1 MRLRGGSRMVAATSV
16 VVLTAMLSNAP
27 YASAIEPPKVDPAA
41 VPANGAPGP
50 EQPMR
55 QSNIC
60 ARAITVAEPK
70 IGEPAPGFAMLNVSK
85 AWQYSTGNGV
95 TVAVVDTGVNPSPR
109 LPVVPGGDYI
119 MGGDGLTD
127 CDAHGTIVASLIAA
141 APQGT
146 PMPRPMPAKPAFGPP
161 EGGAPVRN
169 GPPPPGSPERP
180 PAPAPDQSASAPP
193 PAPAA
198 VPGSPPA
205 AGQRP
210 GAEDPAAAEPPAGEQ
225 PLAPPAPA
233 GPADAPANAPADSN
247 GPGDPDVPPPPP
259 GAPDGVAG
267 VAPHATVLSIRQ
279 SSRAFEP
286 QNYGGGDVEA
296 RRKAGTVSTLASAIV
311 HAADM
316 GAKVINV
323 SVTACL
329 SAADPL
335 DQRALGAAVWYASTQ
350 KDAVVVAAAGNEGE
364 DGCAQNPAFDPLNT
378 DDPRDWQHVTTVSS
392 PSWFS
397 DYVLSV
403 GAVDTTGAPLPNSLS
418 GPWVGVAA
426 PGVGIMGLSPQTG
439 GPVNAYPG
447 IRPGEKN
454 IPFWGTSFS
463 AAYVSGVAALVRA
476 KYPNLT
482 AHQVITRI
490 QQTSHNPPRGVDN
503 QVGYGVV
510 DPVAAL
516 TFDVPPG
523 DRVAPDSATRIVTPP
538 PAAPPPDRRA
548 RTIALAFAGVVLAAV
563 TMTAIVQRARRAR

>member
-1 MRLRGGSRMVAATSV
+1 MRLRGGSRIVAATTV
-16 VVLTAMLSNAP
+16 VVLTAMMSNAP
-27 YASAIEPPKVDPAA
+27 NALAIEAPSVDPAA
-41 VPANGAPGP
+41 VPHAGTPGP

-60 ARAITVAEPK
+60 ARAITIAEPR
-70 IGEPAPGFAMLNVSK
+70 IGEPAAGFAMLNVSK
-85 AWQYSTGNGV
+85 AWQHSTGNGV
-95 TVAVVDTGVNPSPR
+95 SVAVIDTGVNPSPR

-141 APQGT
+141 APLGS
-146 PMPRPMPAKPAFGPP
+146 PMPAPMPSKPAFPPAEGGPP
-161 EGGAPVRN
+161 VRS
-169 GPPPPGSPERP
+169 GPLPPGSPSPP
-180 PAPAPDQSASAPP
+180 PAPAPPL
-193 PAPAA
+193 PAQA
-198 VPGSPPA
+198 
-205 AGQRP
+205 
-210 GAEDPAAAEPPAGEQ
+210 
-225 PLAPPAPA
+225 
-233 GPADAPANAPADSN
+233 PADAPANAPADPN
-247 GPGDPDVPPPPP
+247 GPNHPEAPPPPP
-259 GAPDGVAG
+259 GASDGVVG
-267 VAPHATVLSIRQ
+267 VAPHATVISIRQ
-279 SSRAFEP
+279 SSRAYEP
-286 QNYGGGDVEA
+286 QNYGGGDIEA

-311 HAADM
+311 HAADV

-323 SVTACL
+323 SVTACV

-335 DQRALGAAVWYASTQ
+335 DQRALGAAVWYAATV

-378 DDPRDWQHVTTVSS
+378 NDPRDWHHVKTVSS

-403 GAVDTTGAPLPNSLS
+403 GAVDDTGAPLANSLS
-418 GPWVGVAA
+418 GPWVGAAA

-439 GPVNAYPG
+439 GPVNAYPA

-454 IPFWGTSFS
+454 IPFWGTSFA

-476 KYPNLT
+476 KYPQLT

-510 DPVAAL
+510 DPLAAL

-523 DRVAPDSATRIVTPP
+523 DLVAPDSATRIVMPP
-538 PAAPPPDRRA
+538 PAPEPPDHRA
-548 RTIALAFAGVVLAAV
+548 RTVALAFAGAVLAAV
-563 TMTAIVQRARRAR
+563 MMTAIVQRARKAR